1 MTHRAL
7 YDYDGRSEKEL
18 TFKKDEFI
26 TVIREDE
33 SGWAEGKSGIRSG
46 WFPISFV
53 APLPEPKAVGLAK
66 VKGKKSKRMSTRFFG
81 KDPKETKKDTRS
93 IALSS
98 STTNVCL
105 FYFLLQFLSYLYLFF
120 RKKKMMT
127 MMNFL
132 FLGTKRKH
140 LIIYPNGYQV
150 EMQN

>member
-7 YDYDGRSEKEL
+7 YDYEGRSEKEL
-18 TFKKDEFI
+18 SFKKDEFI

-33 SGWAEGKSGIRSG
+33 SGWAEGKSGIKSG

-93 IALSS
+93 LALSS

-105 FYFLLQFLSYLYLFF
+105 FYFPFKFSILFIF
-120 RKKKMMT
+120 IFRRKKKMM

-132 FLGTKRKH
+132 FLVTKRKH
-140 LIIYPNGYQV
+140 LVTYPSG
-150 EMQN
+150 